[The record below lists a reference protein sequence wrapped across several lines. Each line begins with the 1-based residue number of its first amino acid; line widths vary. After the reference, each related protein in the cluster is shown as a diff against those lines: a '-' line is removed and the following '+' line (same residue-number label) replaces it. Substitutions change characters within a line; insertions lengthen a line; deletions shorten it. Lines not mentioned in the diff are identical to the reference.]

1 MPLPIVPA
9 PTTPTCLICICNRS
23 ADLEGTKSVAEWR
36 SKEFSGMKHNARGT
50 RCDTPRGTL
59 RFAGVAPKNTADSKK
74 LRDRVNL
81 DDANLLTVSDTAI
94 PNQSR
99 GITR

>member
-1 MPLPIVPA
+1 
-9 PTTPTCLICICNRS
+9 
-23 ADLEGTKSVAEWR
+23 
-36 SKEFSGMKHNARGT
+36 MKHNARGT

-99 GITR
+99 GITRRYPRIPLQQNTERVPR